1 MPAIFLFLS
10 TIIGPLAAK
19 LLTSL
24 GMGAV
29 TYVGIT
35 AVLAAARGSLLGNV
49 NGMPADVLSLLGL
62 IKLDIAVNI
71 MLAAVTARAVLSGV
85 NKTTGKKTMLGSV
98 PKEV

>member
-24 GMGAV
+24 GIGAV

-35 AVLAAARGSLLGNV
+35 AVLSTARSYLLANV
-49 NGMPADVLSLLGL
+49 TGMPADVLALFGL
-62 IKLDIAVNI
+62 IKLDIAINI
-71 MLAAVTARAVLSGV
+71 MLSAVTARAVLSGV
-85 NKTTGKKTMLGSV
+85 NASTGKKTGLGSV
-98 PKEV
+98 GG